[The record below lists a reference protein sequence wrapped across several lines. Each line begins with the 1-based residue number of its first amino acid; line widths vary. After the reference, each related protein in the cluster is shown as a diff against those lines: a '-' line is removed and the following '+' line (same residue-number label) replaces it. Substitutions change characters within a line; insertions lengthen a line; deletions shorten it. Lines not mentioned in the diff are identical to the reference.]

1 MSASRLV
8 QDIECR
14 NCHWKGKRN
23 ALLKHLRMKLICATF
38 YDIDV
43 LKAEQEEDKKAK
55 KRIADKNRYNKIK
68 QEKRH
73 YYEDNKEERLKYQ
86 REYDDRSREQ
96 KQKYYEANIE
106 ERQEYQREYDEWNAD
121 QK

>member
-1 MSASRLV
+1 
-8 QDIECR
+8 
-14 NCHWKGKRN
+14 
-23 ALLKHLRMKLICATF
+23 MKLICATF
-38 YDIDV
+38 YDMDV

-86 REYDDRSREQ
+86 REYDDPLRRAESRQ
-96 KQKYYEANIE
+96 SPAAAGL
-106 ERQEYQREYDEWNAD
+106 DPMA
-121 QK
+121 